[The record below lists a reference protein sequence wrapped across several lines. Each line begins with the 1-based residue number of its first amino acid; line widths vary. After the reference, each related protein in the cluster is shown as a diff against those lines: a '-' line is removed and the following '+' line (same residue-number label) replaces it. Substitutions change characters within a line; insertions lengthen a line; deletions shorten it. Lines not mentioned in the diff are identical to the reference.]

1 MIQKPK
7 GTKDILP
14 QDSYKWQYIEQKTKE
29 LFENYGFKE
38 IRVPVFENTE
48 LFQRGVGETTDVV
61 QKEMYTFEDKG
72 GRSIT
77 LRPEGTAGV
86 VRAYIENGMAS
97 LPSPIKLWYNM
108 SMYRYENVQKGRLRE
123 FHQIGAEVFGTESY
137 LADVEIILMANEI
150 FKIFNIP
157 NIELAINSIGCPEC
171 RKKYQE
177 KLKEYIKP
185 NLDKYCEVCKTRFEK
200 NPMRILDCKEEKCK
214 EYNKN
219 APSIIEYLCDECN
232 THFENVKKTLNA
244 LNLQYRIDTGIVRGL
259 DYYTK
264 TVFEFISK
272 DEGYTVLAGG
282 RYDGLVKEL
291 GGADVPA
298 IGFAM
303 GMERLV
309 EIYEKYNENK
319 IEPKQLQLYI
329 TNIGEEANIFATKLV
344 QKLRKEN
351 IYAEKDISG
360 KSLKAQFK
368 YADKKNAKYCLTIG
382 ETEVISKKAKIKNME
397 TGEEKQIELLQEQI
411 KSMNEVMV
419 KMLEKDNPK
428 VETEEDRR
436 NKLIEE
442 TRSHTEELNKKL
454 EQRERNHNIAYKA
467 KKLGE
472 VVNNFGERVF
482 TMDYLNTL
490 SGFAIDEAYD
500 NYFQD
505 GNCKVGTKKLSD
517 EELEKYEILFEGK
530 KPKEEKKNE
539 DEGNFKIKEV
549 ETDEKT
555 KIAEGFDKNINEKD
569 PLNNLEEEKNDE
581 KKLSDNLIESS
592 EKEKSKTPA
601 DLNEKDKVE
610 AAEKAKEQVKP
621 EGEKNIANVEEA
633 SPSLK
638 SKIWNK
644 LKGNL
649 GKVGA
654 IALPLAA
661 IAGLLLGG
669 IGWTAIAATAPATLA
684 AFAGGY
690 VAKKSGLIK

>member
-1 MIQKPK
+1 M
-7 GTKDILP
+7 
-14 QDSYKWQYIEQKTKE
+14 
-29 LFENYGFKE
+29 N
-38 IRVPVFENTE
+38 
-48 LFQRGVGETTDVV
+48 
-61 QKEMYTFEDKG
+61 
-72 GRSIT
+72 
-77 LRPEGTAGV
+77 
-86 VRAYIENGMAS
+86 
-97 LPSPIKLWYNM
+97 
-108 SMYRYENVQKGRLRE
+108 
-123 FHQIGAEVFGTESY
+123 
-137 LADVEIILMANEI
+137 AND
-150 FKIFNIP
+150 
-157 NIELAINSIGCPEC
+157 
-171 RKKYQE
+171 R
-177 KLKEYIKP
+177 
-185 NLDKYCEVCKTRFEK
+185 
-200 NPMRILDCKEEKCK
+200 
-214 EYNKN
+214 
-219 APSIIEYLCDECN
+219 
-232 THFENVKKTLNA
+232 
-244 LNLQYRIDTGIVRGL
+244 
-259 DYYTK
+259 
-264 TVFEFISK
+264 
-272 DEGYTVLAGG
+272 
-282 RYDGLVKEL
+282 
-291 GGADVPA
+291 
-298 IGFAM
+298 
-303 GMERLV
+303 
-309 EIYEKYNENK
+309 
-319 IEPKQLQLYI
+319 
-329 TNIGEEANIFATKLV
+329 
-344 QKLRKEN
+344 
-351 IYAEKDISG
+351 
-360 KSLKAQFK
+360 
-368 YADKKNAKYCLTIG
+368 
-382 ETEVISKKAKIKNME
+382 EVISGL
-397 TGEEKQIELLQEQI
+397 TKQIELLQEQI
-411 KSMNEVMV
+411 KSMNEVMA

-442 TRSHTEELNKKL
+442 TRRHTEELNKKL

-530 KPKEEKKNE
+530 KPKEEVKEEKKNE

-555 KIAEGFDKNINEKD
+555 KIAEGFDKNINETD

-581 KKLSDNLIESS
+581 KELSDNLIETS
-592 EKEKSKTPA
+592 EKEKSK
-601 DLNEKDKVE
+601 DEEK
-610 AAEKAKEQVKP
+610 AAEQAKELVKP

>member
-1 MIQKPK
+1 M
-7 GTKDILP
+7 
-14 QDSYKWQYIEQKTKE
+14 
-29 LFENYGFKE
+29 N
-38 IRVPVFENTE
+38 
-48 LFQRGVGETTDVV
+48 
-61 QKEMYTFEDKG
+61 
-72 GRSIT
+72 
-77 LRPEGTAGV
+77 
-86 VRAYIENGMAS
+86 
-97 LPSPIKLWYNM
+97 
-108 SMYRYENVQKGRLRE
+108 
-123 FHQIGAEVFGTESY
+123 
-137 LADVEIILMANEI
+137 AND
-150 FKIFNIP
+150 
-157 NIELAINSIGCPEC
+157 
-171 RKKYQE
+171 R
-177 KLKEYIKP
+177 
-185 NLDKYCEVCKTRFEK
+185 
-200 NPMRILDCKEEKCK
+200 
-214 EYNKN
+214 
-219 APSIIEYLCDECN
+219 
-232 THFENVKKTLNA
+232 
-244 LNLQYRIDTGIVRGL
+244 
-259 DYYTK
+259 
-264 TVFEFISK
+264 
-272 DEGYTVLAGG
+272 
-282 RYDGLVKEL
+282 
-291 GGADVPA
+291 
-298 IGFAM
+298 
-303 GMERLV
+303 
-309 EIYEKYNENK
+309 
-319 IEPKQLQLYI
+319 
-329 TNIGEEANIFATKLV
+329 
-344 QKLRKEN
+344 
-351 IYAEKDISG
+351 
-360 KSLKAQFK
+360 
-368 YADKKNAKYCLTIG
+368 
-382 ETEVISKKAKIKNME
+382 EVISGL
-397 TGEEKQIELLQEQI
+397 TKQIELLQEQI

-581 KKLSDNLIESS
+581 KELSDNLIETS
-592 EKEKSKTPA
+592 EKEKSK
-601 DLNEKDKVE
+601 DEEK
-610 AAEKAKEQVKP
+610 AAEQAKELVKP

-633 SPSLK
+633 SSSLK

>member
-1 MIQKPK
+1 M
-7 GTKDILP
+7 
-14 QDSYKWQYIEQKTKE
+14 
-29 LFENYGFKE
+29 N
-38 IRVPVFENTE
+38 
-48 LFQRGVGETTDVV
+48 
-61 QKEMYTFEDKG
+61 
-72 GRSIT
+72 
-77 LRPEGTAGV
+77 
-86 VRAYIENGMAS
+86 
-97 LPSPIKLWYNM
+97 
-108 SMYRYENVQKGRLRE
+108 
-123 FHQIGAEVFGTESY
+123 
-137 LADVEIILMANEI
+137 AND
-150 FKIFNIP
+150 
-157 NIELAINSIGCPEC
+157 
-171 RKKYQE
+171 R
-177 KLKEYIKP
+177 
-185 NLDKYCEVCKTRFEK
+185 
-200 NPMRILDCKEEKCK
+200 
-214 EYNKN
+214 
-219 APSIIEYLCDECN
+219 
-232 THFENVKKTLNA
+232 
-244 LNLQYRIDTGIVRGL
+244 
-259 DYYTK
+259 
-264 TVFEFISK
+264 
-272 DEGYTVLAGG
+272 
-282 RYDGLVKEL
+282 
-291 GGADVPA
+291 
-298 IGFAM
+298 
-303 GMERLV
+303 
-309 EIYEKYNENK
+309 
-319 IEPKQLQLYI
+319 
-329 TNIGEEANIFATKLV
+329 
-344 QKLRKEN
+344 
-351 IYAEKDISG
+351 
-360 KSLKAQFK
+360 
-368 YADKKNAKYCLTIG
+368 
-382 ETEVISKKAKIKNME
+382 EVISGL
-397 TGEEKQIELLQEQI
+397 TKQIELLQEQI
-411 KSMNEVMV
+411 KSMNEVMA

-442 TRSHTEELNKKL
+442 TRKHTEELNKKL

-490 SGFAIDEAYD
+490 SGFEIDEAYD

-530 KPKEEKKNE
+530 KPKEEVKEEKKNE

-555 KIAEGFDKNINEKD
+555 KIADGFDKSINEKD
-569 PLNNLEEEKNDE
+569 PLASDTKEVPSALNGAEKIDNPLNKEENKDEEK
-581 KKLSDNLIESS
+581 
-592 EKEKSKTPA
+592 
-601 DLNEKDKVE
+601 
-610 AAEKAKEQVKP
+610 AAEEAKEQVKP

>member
-1 MIQKPK
+1 M
-7 GTKDILP
+7 
-14 QDSYKWQYIEQKTKE
+14 
-29 LFENYGFKE
+29 N
-38 IRVPVFENTE
+38 
-48 LFQRGVGETTDVV
+48 
-61 QKEMYTFEDKG
+61 
-72 GRSIT
+72 
-77 LRPEGTAGV
+77 
-86 VRAYIENGMAS
+86 
-97 LPSPIKLWYNM
+97 
-108 SMYRYENVQKGRLRE
+108 
-123 FHQIGAEVFGTESY
+123 
-137 LADVEIILMANEI
+137 AND
-150 FKIFNIP
+150 
-157 NIELAINSIGCPEC
+157 
-171 RKKYQE
+171 R
-177 KLKEYIKP
+177 
-185 NLDKYCEVCKTRFEK
+185 
-200 NPMRILDCKEEKCK
+200 
-214 EYNKN
+214 
-219 APSIIEYLCDECN
+219 
-232 THFENVKKTLNA
+232 
-244 LNLQYRIDTGIVRGL
+244 
-259 DYYTK
+259 
-264 TVFEFISK
+264 
-272 DEGYTVLAGG
+272 
-282 RYDGLVKEL
+282 
-291 GGADVPA
+291 
-298 IGFAM
+298 
-303 GMERLV
+303 
-309 EIYEKYNENK
+309 
-319 IEPKQLQLYI
+319 
-329 TNIGEEANIFATKLV
+329 
-344 QKLRKEN
+344 
-351 IYAEKDISG
+351 
-360 KSLKAQFK
+360 
-368 YADKKNAKYCLTIG
+368 
-382 ETEVISKKAKIKNME
+382 EVISGL
-397 TGEEKQIELLQEQI
+397 TKQIELLQEQI

-442 TRSHTEELNKKL
+442 TRRHTEELNKKL

-530 KPKEEKKNE
+530 KPKEEVKEEKKNE

-581 KKLSDNLIESS
+581 KKLSDNLIETS
-592 EKEKSKTPA
+592 EKEKSK
-601 DLNEKDKVE
+601 DEEK
-610 AAEKAKEQVKP
+610 AAEQAKELVKP

-633 SPSLK
+633 SSSLK

>member
-1 MIQKPK
+1 M
-7 GTKDILP
+7 
-14 QDSYKWQYIEQKTKE
+14 
-29 LFENYGFKE
+29 N
-38 IRVPVFENTE
+38 
-48 LFQRGVGETTDVV
+48 
-61 QKEMYTFEDKG
+61 
-72 GRSIT
+72 
-77 LRPEGTAGV
+77 
-86 VRAYIENGMAS
+86 
-97 LPSPIKLWYNM
+97 
-108 SMYRYENVQKGRLRE
+108 
-123 FHQIGAEVFGTESY
+123 
-137 LADVEIILMANEI
+137 AND
-150 FKIFNIP
+150 
-157 NIELAINSIGCPEC
+157 
-171 RKKYQE
+171 R
-177 KLKEYIKP
+177 
-185 NLDKYCEVCKTRFEK
+185 
-200 NPMRILDCKEEKCK
+200 
-214 EYNKN
+214 
-219 APSIIEYLCDECN
+219 
-232 THFENVKKTLNA
+232 
-244 LNLQYRIDTGIVRGL
+244 
-259 DYYTK
+259 
-264 TVFEFISK
+264 
-272 DEGYTVLAGG
+272 
-282 RYDGLVKEL
+282 
-291 GGADVPA
+291 
-298 IGFAM
+298 
-303 GMERLV
+303 
-309 EIYEKYNENK
+309 
-319 IEPKQLQLYI
+319 
-329 TNIGEEANIFATKLV
+329 
-344 QKLRKEN
+344 
-351 IYAEKDISG
+351 
-360 KSLKAQFK
+360 
-368 YADKKNAKYCLTIG
+368 
-382 ETEVISKKAKIKNME
+382 EVISGL
-397 TGEEKQIELLQEQI
+397 TKQIELLQEQI

-530 KPKEEKKNE
+530 KPKEEVKEEKKNE

-555 KIAEGFDKNINEKD
+555 KIAEGFDKSINEKD

-581 KKLSDNLIESS
+581 KELSDNLIETS
-592 EKEKSKTPA
+592 EKEKSK
-601 DLNEKDKVE
+601 DEEK
-610 AAEKAKEQVKP
+610 AAEQAKELVKP

-633 SPSLK
+633 SLSLK

>member
-1 MIQKPK
+1 M
-7 GTKDILP
+7 
-14 QDSYKWQYIEQKTKE
+14 
-29 LFENYGFKE
+29 N
-38 IRVPVFENTE
+38 
-48 LFQRGVGETTDVV
+48 
-61 QKEMYTFEDKG
+61 
-72 GRSIT
+72 
-77 LRPEGTAGV
+77 
-86 VRAYIENGMAS
+86 
-97 LPSPIKLWYNM
+97 
-108 SMYRYENVQKGRLRE
+108 
-123 FHQIGAEVFGTESY
+123 
-137 LADVEIILMANEI
+137 AND
-150 FKIFNIP
+150 
-157 NIELAINSIGCPEC
+157 
-171 RKKYQE
+171 R
-177 KLKEYIKP
+177 
-185 NLDKYCEVCKTRFEK
+185 
-200 NPMRILDCKEEKCK
+200 
-214 EYNKN
+214 
-219 APSIIEYLCDECN
+219 
-232 THFENVKKTLNA
+232 
-244 LNLQYRIDTGIVRGL
+244 
-259 DYYTK
+259 
-264 TVFEFISK
+264 
-272 DEGYTVLAGG
+272 
-282 RYDGLVKEL
+282 
-291 GGADVPA
+291 
-298 IGFAM
+298 
-303 GMERLV
+303 
-309 EIYEKYNENK
+309 
-319 IEPKQLQLYI
+319 
-329 TNIGEEANIFATKLV
+329 
-344 QKLRKEN
+344 
-351 IYAEKDISG
+351 
-360 KSLKAQFK
+360 
-368 YADKKNAKYCLTIG
+368 
-382 ETEVISKKAKIKNME
+382 EVISGL
-397 TGEEKQIELLQEQI
+397 TKQIELLQEQI
-411 KSMNEVMV
+411 KSMNEVMA
-419 KMLEKDNPK
+419 KMVEKDNPK

-442 TRSHTEELNKKL
+442 TRRHTEELNRKL

-530 KPKEEKKNE
+530 KPKEEVKEEKKNE

-581 KKLSDNLIESS
+581 KELSDNLIETS
-592 EKEKSKTPA
+592 EKEKSK
-601 DLNEKDKVE
+601 DEEK
-610 AAEKAKEQVKP
+610 AAEQAKELVKP

>member
-1 MIQKPK
+1 M
-7 GTKDILP
+7 
-14 QDSYKWQYIEQKTKE
+14 
-29 LFENYGFKE
+29 N
-38 IRVPVFENTE
+38 
-48 LFQRGVGETTDVV
+48 
-61 QKEMYTFEDKG
+61 
-72 GRSIT
+72 
-77 LRPEGTAGV
+77 
-86 VRAYIENGMAS
+86 
-97 LPSPIKLWYNM
+97 
-108 SMYRYENVQKGRLRE
+108 
-123 FHQIGAEVFGTESY
+123 
-137 LADVEIILMANEI
+137 AND
-150 FKIFNIP
+150 
-157 NIELAINSIGCPEC
+157 
-171 RKKYQE
+171 R
-177 KLKEYIKP
+177 
-185 NLDKYCEVCKTRFEK
+185 
-200 NPMRILDCKEEKCK
+200 
-214 EYNKN
+214 
-219 APSIIEYLCDECN
+219 
-232 THFENVKKTLNA
+232 
-244 LNLQYRIDTGIVRGL
+244 
-259 DYYTK
+259 
-264 TVFEFISK
+264 
-272 DEGYTVLAGG
+272 
-282 RYDGLVKEL
+282 
-291 GGADVPA
+291 
-298 IGFAM
+298 
-303 GMERLV
+303 
-309 EIYEKYNENK
+309 
-319 IEPKQLQLYI
+319 
-329 TNIGEEANIFATKLV
+329 
-344 QKLRKEN
+344 
-351 IYAEKDISG
+351 
-360 KSLKAQFK
+360 
-368 YADKKNAKYCLTIG
+368 
-382 ETEVISKKAKIKNME
+382 EVISGL
-397 TGEEKQIELLQEQI
+397 TKQIELLQEQI

-530 KPKEEKKNE
+530 KPKEEVKEEKKNE

-581 KKLSDNLIESS
+581 KELSDNLIESS
-592 EKEKSKTPA
+592 EKEKSK
-601 DLNEKDKVE
+601 DEEK
-610 AAEKAKEQVKP
+610 AAEQAKELVKP

>member
-1 MIQKPK
+1 M
-7 GTKDILP
+7 
-14 QDSYKWQYIEQKTKE
+14 
-29 LFENYGFKE
+29 N
-38 IRVPVFENTE
+38 
-48 LFQRGVGETTDVV
+48 
-61 QKEMYTFEDKG
+61 
-72 GRSIT
+72 
-77 LRPEGTAGV
+77 
-86 VRAYIENGMAS
+86 
-97 LPSPIKLWYNM
+97 
-108 SMYRYENVQKGRLRE
+108 
-123 FHQIGAEVFGTESY
+123 
-137 LADVEIILMANEI
+137 AND
-150 FKIFNIP
+150 
-157 NIELAINSIGCPEC
+157 
-171 RKKYQE
+171 R
-177 KLKEYIKP
+177 
-185 NLDKYCEVCKTRFEK
+185 
-200 NPMRILDCKEEKCK
+200 
-214 EYNKN
+214 
-219 APSIIEYLCDECN
+219 
-232 THFENVKKTLNA
+232 
-244 LNLQYRIDTGIVRGL
+244 
-259 DYYTK
+259 
-264 TVFEFISK
+264 
-272 DEGYTVLAGG
+272 
-282 RYDGLVKEL
+282 
-291 GGADVPA
+291 
-298 IGFAM
+298 
-303 GMERLV
+303 
-309 EIYEKYNENK
+309 
-319 IEPKQLQLYI
+319 
-329 TNIGEEANIFATKLV
+329 
-344 QKLRKEN
+344 
-351 IYAEKDISG
+351 
-360 KSLKAQFK
+360 
-368 YADKKNAKYCLTIG
+368 
-382 ETEVISKKAKIKNME
+382 EVISGL
-397 TGEEKQIELLQEQI
+397 TKQIELLQEQI
-411 KSMNEVMV
+411 KSMNEVMA

-442 TRSHTEELNKKL
+442 TRRHT
-454 EQRERNHNIAYKA
+454 
-467 KKLGE
+467 
-472 VVNNFGERVF
+472 
-482 TMDYLNTL
+482 
-490 SGFAIDEAYD
+490 
-500 NYFQD
+500 
-505 GNCKVGTKKLSD
+505 

-530 KPKEEKKNE
+530 KPKEEVKEEKKNE

>member
-1 MIQKPK
+1 M
-7 GTKDILP
+7 
-14 QDSYKWQYIEQKTKE
+14 
-29 LFENYGFKE
+29 N
-38 IRVPVFENTE
+38 
-48 LFQRGVGETTDVV
+48 
-61 QKEMYTFEDKG
+61 
-72 GRSIT
+72 
-77 LRPEGTAGV
+77 
-86 VRAYIENGMAS
+86 
-97 LPSPIKLWYNM
+97 
-108 SMYRYENVQKGRLRE
+108 
-123 FHQIGAEVFGTESY
+123 
-137 LADVEIILMANEI
+137 AND
-150 FKIFNIP
+150 
-157 NIELAINSIGCPEC
+157 
-171 RKKYQE
+171 R
-177 KLKEYIKP
+177 
-185 NLDKYCEVCKTRFEK
+185 
-200 NPMRILDCKEEKCK
+200 
-214 EYNKN
+214 
-219 APSIIEYLCDECN
+219 
-232 THFENVKKTLNA
+232 
-244 LNLQYRIDTGIVRGL
+244 
-259 DYYTK
+259 
-264 TVFEFISK
+264 
-272 DEGYTVLAGG
+272 
-282 RYDGLVKEL
+282 
-291 GGADVPA
+291 
-298 IGFAM
+298 
-303 GMERLV
+303 
-309 EIYEKYNENK
+309 
-319 IEPKQLQLYI
+319 
-329 TNIGEEANIFATKLV
+329 
-344 QKLRKEN
+344 
-351 IYAEKDISG
+351 
-360 KSLKAQFK
+360 
-368 YADKKNAKYCLTIG
+368 
-382 ETEVISKKAKIKNME
+382 EVISGL
-397 TGEEKQIELLQEQI
+397 TKQIELLQEQI

-442 TRSHTEELNKKL
+442 TRSHTEELDKKL

-530 KPKEEKKNE
+530 KPKEEVKEEKKNE

-555 KIAEGFDKNINEKD
+555 KIAEGFDKNINETD

-581 KKLSDNLIESS
+581 KELSDNLIETS
-592 EKEKSKTPA
+592 EKEKSK
-601 DLNEKDKVE
+601 DEEK
-610 AAEKAKEQVKP
+610 AAEQAKELVKP

>member
-1 MIQKPK
+1 M
-7 GTKDILP
+7 
-14 QDSYKWQYIEQKTKE
+14 
-29 LFENYGFKE
+29 N
-38 IRVPVFENTE
+38 
-48 LFQRGVGETTDVV
+48 
-61 QKEMYTFEDKG
+61 
-72 GRSIT
+72 
-77 LRPEGTAGV
+77 
-86 VRAYIENGMAS
+86 
-97 LPSPIKLWYNM
+97 
-108 SMYRYENVQKGRLRE
+108 
-123 FHQIGAEVFGTESY
+123 
-137 LADVEIILMANEI
+137 AND
-150 FKIFNIP
+150 
-157 NIELAINSIGCPEC
+157 
-171 RKKYQE
+171 R
-177 KLKEYIKP
+177 
-185 NLDKYCEVCKTRFEK
+185 
-200 NPMRILDCKEEKCK
+200 
-214 EYNKN
+214 
-219 APSIIEYLCDECN
+219 
-232 THFENVKKTLNA
+232 
-244 LNLQYRIDTGIVRGL
+244 
-259 DYYTK
+259 
-264 TVFEFISK
+264 
-272 DEGYTVLAGG
+272 
-282 RYDGLVKEL
+282 
-291 GGADVPA
+291 
-298 IGFAM
+298 
-303 GMERLV
+303 
-309 EIYEKYNENK
+309 
-319 IEPKQLQLYI
+319 
-329 TNIGEEANIFATKLV
+329 
-344 QKLRKEN
+344 
-351 IYAEKDISG
+351 
-360 KSLKAQFK
+360 
-368 YADKKNAKYCLTIG
+368 
-382 ETEVISKKAKIKNME
+382 EVISGL
-397 TGEEKQIELLQEQI
+397 TKQIELLQEQI

-530 KPKEEKKNE
+530 KPKEEVKEEKKNE

-555 KIAEGFDKNINEKD
+555 KIAEGFDKNINETD

-581 KKLSDNLIESS
+581 KELSDNLIETL
-592 EKEKSKTPA
+592 EKEKSK
-601 DLNEKDKVE
+601 DEEK
-610 AAEKAKEQVKP
+610 AAEQAKELVKP

>member
-1 MIQKPK
+1 M
-7 GTKDILP
+7 
-14 QDSYKWQYIEQKTKE
+14 
-29 LFENYGFKE
+29 N
-38 IRVPVFENTE
+38 
-48 LFQRGVGETTDVV
+48 
-61 QKEMYTFEDKG
+61 
-72 GRSIT
+72 
-77 LRPEGTAGV
+77 
-86 VRAYIENGMAS
+86 
-97 LPSPIKLWYNM
+97 
-108 SMYRYENVQKGRLRE
+108 
-123 FHQIGAEVFGTESY
+123 
-137 LADVEIILMANEI
+137 AND
-150 FKIFNIP
+150 
-157 NIELAINSIGCPEC
+157 
-171 RKKYQE
+171 R
-177 KLKEYIKP
+177 
-185 NLDKYCEVCKTRFEK
+185 
-200 NPMRILDCKEEKCK
+200 
-214 EYNKN
+214 
-219 APSIIEYLCDECN
+219 
-232 THFENVKKTLNA
+232 
-244 LNLQYRIDTGIVRGL
+244 
-259 DYYTK
+259 
-264 TVFEFISK
+264 
-272 DEGYTVLAGG
+272 
-282 RYDGLVKEL
+282 
-291 GGADVPA
+291 
-298 IGFAM
+298 
-303 GMERLV
+303 
-309 EIYEKYNENK
+309 
-319 IEPKQLQLYI
+319 
-329 TNIGEEANIFATKLV
+329 
-344 QKLRKEN
+344 
-351 IYAEKDISG
+351 
-360 KSLKAQFK
+360 
-368 YADKKNAKYCLTIG
+368 
-382 ETEVISKKAKIKNME
+382 EVISGL
-397 TGEEKQIELLQEQI
+397 TKQIELLQEQI
-411 KSMNEVMV
+411 KSMNEVMA

-442 TRSHTEELNKKL
+442 TRRHTEELNKKL

-490 SGFAIDEAYD
+490 SGFEIDEAYD

-530 KPKEEKKNE
+530 KPKEEVKEEKKNE

-555 KIAEGFDKNINEKD
+555 KIADGFDKSINEKD
-569 PLNNLEEEKNDE
+569 PLASDTKEVPSALNGAEKIDNPLNKEENKDEEK
-581 KKLSDNLIESS
+581 
-592 EKEKSKTPA
+592 
-601 DLNEKDKVE
+601 
-610 AAEKAKEQVKP
+610 AAEEAKEQVKP

>member
-1 MIQKPK
+1 M
-7 GTKDILP
+7 
-14 QDSYKWQYIEQKTKE
+14 
-29 LFENYGFKE
+29 N
-38 IRVPVFENTE
+38 
-48 LFQRGVGETTDVV
+48 
-61 QKEMYTFEDKG
+61 
-72 GRSIT
+72 
-77 LRPEGTAGV
+77 
-86 VRAYIENGMAS
+86 
-97 LPSPIKLWYNM
+97 
-108 SMYRYENVQKGRLRE
+108 
-123 FHQIGAEVFGTESY
+123 
-137 LADVEIILMANEI
+137 AND
-150 FKIFNIP
+150 
-157 NIELAINSIGCPEC
+157 
-171 RKKYQE
+171 R
-177 KLKEYIKP
+177 
-185 NLDKYCEVCKTRFEK
+185 
-200 NPMRILDCKEEKCK
+200 
-214 EYNKN
+214 
-219 APSIIEYLCDECN
+219 
-232 THFENVKKTLNA
+232 
-244 LNLQYRIDTGIVRGL
+244 
-259 DYYTK
+259 
-264 TVFEFISK
+264 
-272 DEGYTVLAGG
+272 
-282 RYDGLVKEL
+282 
-291 GGADVPA
+291 
-298 IGFAM
+298 
-303 GMERLV
+303 
-309 EIYEKYNENK
+309 
-319 IEPKQLQLYI
+319 
-329 TNIGEEANIFATKLV
+329 
-344 QKLRKEN
+344 
-351 IYAEKDISG
+351 
-360 KSLKAQFK
+360 
-368 YADKKNAKYCLTIG
+368 
-382 ETEVISKKAKIKNME
+382 EVISGL
-397 TGEEKQIELLQEQI
+397 TKQIELLQEQI
-411 KSMNEVMV
+411 KSMNEVMA

-442 TRSHTEELNKKL
+442 TRRHTEELNKKL

-530 KPKEEKKNE
+530 KPKEEVKEEKKNE

-549 ETDEKT
+549 ETDEKA
-555 KIAEGFDKNINEKD
+555 KIAEGFDKNINETD

-592 EKEKSKTPA
+592 EKEKSK
-601 DLNEKDKVE
+601 DEEK
-610 AAEKAKEQVKP
+610 AAEQAKELVKP

-633 SPSLK
+633 SSSLK

>member
-1 MIQKPK
+1 M
-7 GTKDILP
+7 
-14 QDSYKWQYIEQKTKE
+14 
-29 LFENYGFKE
+29 N
-38 IRVPVFENTE
+38 
-48 LFQRGVGETTDVV
+48 
-61 QKEMYTFEDKG
+61 
-72 GRSIT
+72 
-77 LRPEGTAGV
+77 
-86 VRAYIENGMAS
+86 
-97 LPSPIKLWYNM
+97 
-108 SMYRYENVQKGRLRE
+108 
-123 FHQIGAEVFGTESY
+123 
-137 LADVEIILMANEI
+137 AND
-150 FKIFNIP
+150 
-157 NIELAINSIGCPEC
+157 
-171 RKKYQE
+171 R
-177 KLKEYIKP
+177 
-185 NLDKYCEVCKTRFEK
+185 
-200 NPMRILDCKEEKCK
+200 
-214 EYNKN
+214 
-219 APSIIEYLCDECN
+219 
-232 THFENVKKTLNA
+232 
-244 LNLQYRIDTGIVRGL
+244 
-259 DYYTK
+259 
-264 TVFEFISK
+264 
-272 DEGYTVLAGG
+272 
-282 RYDGLVKEL
+282 
-291 GGADVPA
+291 
-298 IGFAM
+298 
-303 GMERLV
+303 
-309 EIYEKYNENK
+309 
-319 IEPKQLQLYI
+319 
-329 TNIGEEANIFATKLV
+329 
-344 QKLRKEN
+344 
-351 IYAEKDISG
+351 
-360 KSLKAQFK
+360 
-368 YADKKNAKYCLTIG
+368 
-382 ETEVISKKAKIKNME
+382 EVISGL
-397 TGEEKQIELLQEQI
+397 TKQIELLQEQI
-411 KSMNEVMV
+411 KSMNEVMA

-530 KPKEEKKNE
+530 KPKEEVKEEKKNE

-555 KIAEGFDKNINEKD
+555 KIAEGFDKNINETD

-581 KKLSDNLIESS
+581 KELSDNLIETS
-592 EKEKSKTPA
+592 EKEKSK
-601 DLNEKDKVE
+601 DEEK
-610 AAEKAKEQVKP
+610 AAEQAKELVKP

>member
-1 MIQKPK
+1 M
-7 GTKDILP
+7 
-14 QDSYKWQYIEQKTKE
+14 
-29 LFENYGFKE
+29 N
-38 IRVPVFENTE
+38 
-48 LFQRGVGETTDVV
+48 
-61 QKEMYTFEDKG
+61 
-72 GRSIT
+72 
-77 LRPEGTAGV
+77 
-86 VRAYIENGMAS
+86 
-97 LPSPIKLWYNM
+97 
-108 SMYRYENVQKGRLRE
+108 
-123 FHQIGAEVFGTESY
+123 
-137 LADVEIILMANEI
+137 AND
-150 FKIFNIP
+150 
-157 NIELAINSIGCPEC
+157 
-171 RKKYQE
+171 R
-177 KLKEYIKP
+177 
-185 NLDKYCEVCKTRFEK
+185 
-200 NPMRILDCKEEKCK
+200 
-214 EYNKN
+214 
-219 APSIIEYLCDECN
+219 
-232 THFENVKKTLNA
+232 
-244 LNLQYRIDTGIVRGL
+244 
-259 DYYTK
+259 
-264 TVFEFISK
+264 
-272 DEGYTVLAGG
+272 
-282 RYDGLVKEL
+282 
-291 GGADVPA
+291 
-298 IGFAM
+298 
-303 GMERLV
+303 
-309 EIYEKYNENK
+309 
-319 IEPKQLQLYI
+319 
-329 TNIGEEANIFATKLV
+329 
-344 QKLRKEN
+344 
-351 IYAEKDISG
+351 
-360 KSLKAQFK
+360 
-368 YADKKNAKYCLTIG
+368 
-382 ETEVISKKAKIKNME
+382 EVISGL
-397 TGEEKQIELLQEQI
+397 TKQIELLQEQI
-411 KSMNEVMV
+411 KSMNEVMA

-530 KPKEEKKNE
+530 KPKEEVKEEKKNE

-601 DLNEKDKVE
+601 DPIDIDKVE